1 MKLHL
6 VNKLWKVTYK
16 RNRGSEKER
25 GEMSI
30 SEGGGKGKTKNG
42 SGKELIKCQ
51 PFISIPLE
59 MGTTNY
65 VAVSCLLRYTI
76 VL

>member
-6 VNKLWKVTYK
+6 VNKLWKVTGYK

-30 SEGGGKGKTKNG
+30 GEGGGKGKT
-42 SGKELIKCQ
+42 SGVELIKCQ
-51 PFISIPLE
+51 PFLNHWKWAQLI
-59 MGTTNY
+59 M
-65 VAVSCLLRYTI
+65 
-76 VL
+76 